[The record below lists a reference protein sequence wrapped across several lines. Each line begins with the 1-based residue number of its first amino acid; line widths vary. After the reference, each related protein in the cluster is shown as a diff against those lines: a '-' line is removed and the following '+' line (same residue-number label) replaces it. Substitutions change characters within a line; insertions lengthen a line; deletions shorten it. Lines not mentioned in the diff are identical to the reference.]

1 MALLETQGLMV
12 AYVMSNFDAGMAST
26 LLRNLG
32 TAIGNA
38 LADLPGERP
47 PWLVVPL
54 SGSYPVRTRH
64 RRLTEFPPDIKPGE
78 VSQEALTA
86 LVQALGQAPWL
97 IGVIFRLD
105 ELRLDFATGYAI
117 HNLLKLLRETGKQ
130 TVAYATQ
137 FDLGSYY
144 LASAAS
150 HIAAPESAE
159 IDLRG
164 LSLETLFMRDA
175 LARLGVAADKVAIGA
190 YKSAGDQ
197 LVRQEMSEAAR
208 EQLEALLGSFERTV
222 LQGIA
227 DGRKVAFETVKGW
240 VDQGVTSAVT
250 AQRLGIIDRVAYE
263 DELPQRAA
271 PLAAGARFSRR
282 RPLPVGEKRV
292 AVISLEGI
300 IVPGKSRRTP
310 LPLPLLG
317 DKQAGA
323 ETLLTAFRL
332 AEKDASTGAIVFHVD
347 SGGGSALASDL
358 IWREVK
364 RVGAKKPIIAV
375 MGSLAA
381 SGGYY
386 VLTHARHIV
395 AAPTT
400 ITGSIGVLTVKLV
413 LKEFFAHYG
422 FQPEA
427 LSRGRFAQL
436 YSANQ
441 PFSPEERDLITRYI
455 GEVYERFVARV
466 ADGRKLSK
474 EAVDAL
480 GQGRVWS
487 GTDALARGLI
497 DELGD
502 ISTGLARAKALAG
515 LHPEAPV
522 WNVRAPAR
530 LLLPTSA
537 DPTTL
542 QRALGPLLREQAL
555 LLSNIRIG

>member
-1 MALLETQGLMV
+1 
-12 AYVMSNFDAGMAST
+12 MSNLNPHVAGT
-26 LLRNLG
+26 ILKNLG
-32 TAIGNA
+32 IALSNA
-38 LADLPGERP
+38 LANLPGERP
-47 PWLVVPL
+47 PWLVIPL
-54 SGSYPVRTRH
+54 AGSYPARTRH
-64 RRLTEFPPDIKPGE
+64 RRLTEFPPDVKPPE
-78 VSQEALTA
+78 VSQEALVA
-86 LVQALGQAPWL
+86 LVRELGRAPWL
-97 IGVIFRLD
+97 AGGIFRLD
-105 ELRLDFATGYAI
+105 ELRLDFATAYAL
-117 HNLLKLLRETGKQ
+117 HNILKLLREAGKE

-137 FDLGSYY
+137 FDLSSYY
-144 LASAAS
+144 LASVADR
-150 HIAAPESAE
+150 IAAPESAE
-159 IDLRG
+159 FDLRG

-175 LARLGVAADKVAIGA
+175 LARLGIAADKVAIGA

-197 LVRQEMSEAAR
+197 FVRQELSEAAR
-208 EQLEALLGSFERTV
+208 EQLSALLSSFERTV
-222 LQGIA
+222 LQRIA
-227 DGRKVAFETVKGW
+227 DGRKVSFEKVKSW
-240 VDQGVTSAVT
+240 IDQGVTSAVT

-263 DELPQRAA
+263 DELIPRRAA
-271 PLAAGARFSRR
+271 PLAAGVRFLRR
-282 RPLPVGEKRV
+282 TPLPVGEKRV

-310 LPLPLLG
+310 FPLPLIG
-317 DKQAGA
+317 DQQAGS
-323 ETLLTAFRL
+323 ETLLAAFRL
-332 AEKDASTGAIVFHVD
+332 AERDVSTAAIVFYVD

-364 RVGAKKPIIAV
+364 RVGVTKPVVAV
-375 MGSLAA
+375 MGSVAA

-386 VLTHARHIV
+386 VLTGVRHIV

-400 ITGSIGVLTVKLV
+400 VTGSIGVLTVKFV
-413 LKEFFAHYG
+413 LEQFYAQYG
-422 FQPEA
+422 LQPEA

-441 PFSPEERDLITRYI
+441 PFSPEERELIERYI

-466 ADGRKLSK
+466 AEGRRLSK

-487 GTDALARGLI
+487 GEDALARGLI
-497 DELGD
+497 DQLGD
-502 ISTGLARAKALAG
+502 VASGLERAKALAG

-522 WNVRAPAR
+522 WNVRTPAR

-555 LLSNIRIG
+555 LLSNAFSLTSSLR

>member
-1 MALLETQGLMV
+1 
-12 AYVMSNFDAGMAST
+12 MSNLNPHVAGT
-26 LLRNLG
+26 ILKNLG
-32 TAIGNA
+32 IALSNA
-38 LADLPGERP
+38 LTNLPGERP
-47 PWLVVPL
+47 PWLVIPL
-54 SGSYPVRTRH
+54 SGGYPARTRH
-64 RRLTEFPPDIKPGE
+64 RRLTEFPPDVKPPE
-78 VSQEALTA
+78 ASQEALVA
-86 LVQALGQAPWL
+86 LVRELGLAPWL
-97 IGVIFRLD
+97 TGVIFRLD
-105 ELRLDFATGYAI
+105 ELRLDFATAYALLNI
-117 HNLLKLLRETGKQ
+117 LKLLREAGKE

-150 HIAAPESAE
+150 QIAAPESAE
-159 IDLRG
+159 FDLRG

-175 LARLGVAADKVAIGA
+175 LARLGIAADKIAIGA

-197 LVRQEMSEAAR
+197 FVRQELSEAAR
-208 EQLEALLGSFERTV
+208 EQLSALLSSFERTV
-222 LQGIA
+222 LQRIA
-227 DGRKVAFETVKGW
+227 DGRKVSFETVKGW
-240 VDQGVTSAVT
+240 IDQGVTSAVT

-263 DELPQRAA
+263 DELMPRQAA
-271 PLAAGARFSRR
+271 PLAAGVRFLRR
-282 RPLPVGEKRV
+282 TPLPVGEKRV

-310 LPLPLLG
+310 FPLPLIG
-317 DKQAGA
+317 DQQAGS
-323 ETLLTAFRL
+323 ETLLAAFRL
-332 AEKDASTGAIVFHVD
+332 AERDVSTAAIVFYVD

-364 RVGAKKPIIAV
+364 RVGVKKPVVAV
-375 MGSLAA
+375 MGSVAA

-386 VLTHARHIV
+386 VLTSARHIV

-400 ITGSIGVLTVKLV
+400 VTGSIGVLTVKFV
-413 LKEFFAHYG
+413 LEQFYAQYG
-422 FQPEA
+422 LQPEA

-441 PFSPEERDLITRYI
+441 PFSPEERELIAHYI
-455 GEVYERFVARV
+455 GEVYQRFVARV
-466 ADGRKLSK
+466 AEGRGLSK
-474 EAVDAL
+474 ETVDAL

-487 GTDALARGLI
+487 GEDALARGLI
-497 DELGD
+497 DQLGD
-502 ISTGLARAKALAG
+502 ITSGLARAKALAG

-555 LLSNIRIG
+555 LLSSAVSLTSSPR